1 MNDLFIYINCNIIFV
16 KLKIFHLYIFQIA
29 FCHVLGFFSIF
40 FSIINNFA
48 YFITICFQLFF
59 DLISVLLLFHILCFL
74 KAQKNSFIFYPH
86 LVDNV
91 DKSVNN

>member
-16 KLKIFHLYIFQIA
+16 KLKIFHLYILQIA
-29 FCHVLGFFSIF
+29 FCHVLGFFSILLIILEYF
-40 FSIINNFA
+40 AYSFTIYFQLLFNLFSILL
-48 YFITICFQLFF
+48 QLA
-59 DLISVLLLFHILCFL
+59 ILCIL
-74 KAQKNSFIFYPH
+74 ILQKTECIFYPH